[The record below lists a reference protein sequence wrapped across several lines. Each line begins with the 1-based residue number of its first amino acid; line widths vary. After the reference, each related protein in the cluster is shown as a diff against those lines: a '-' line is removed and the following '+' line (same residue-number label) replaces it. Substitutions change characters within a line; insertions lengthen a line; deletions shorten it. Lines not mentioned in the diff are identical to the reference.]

1 MFTPPFLSYTDN
13 DWYSLTDII
22 KVDQCDTCLPE
33 DRLLDILS
41 NKKKKK
47 GNIAKKKKAPKK
59 HMLSIKVRLGMM

>member
-1 MFTPPFLSYTDN
+1 MFTPPFLFYTDN

-47 GNIAKKKKAPKK
+47 ATLLKKKAPKK